1 LLVNSGWNAFNVP
14 QATWTIIMIV
24 IGAFLIGLTVYR
36 LKNPFIGLAVIWA
49 FIGIAIKRQDDYK
62 SIFIT
67 AIIALSLVALISLWG
82 FLRKV

>member
-1 LLVNSGWNAFNVP
+1 
-14 QATWTIIMIV
+14 MIV
-24 IGAFLIGLTVYR
+24 VGALLIGLTVYR